1 MTRQARG
8 NEPSLIDNEPQQAT
22 VQAEIQTDA
31 LALYRVKFARL
42 KTVMVSRVMNTVEQ
56 RGFCCEPQADGSVF
70 LRQCLNS
77 LGRNCRS

>member
-8 NEPSLIDNEPQQAT
+8 NEPSLIDNEPHLAI

-31 LALYRVKFARL
+31 LTLY
-42 KTVMVSRVMNTVEQ
+42 RVMNTVEQ
-56 RGFCCEPQADGSVF
+56 RGFCCETQADGSVF